1 MTSIHSAPPIRST
14 PSPRS
19 TPPIRSDHSASAAV
33 VAVIGPSAVGK
44 STVVRALQGAGL
56 VRVHP
61 TWTTRPRRR
70 GELPPDVEHR
80 FVTDAV
86 FDAWERA
93 GYFAAVASL
102 PGLPHRYGLPV
113 LTPSRHGAVDVVVA
127 RAAAVPML
135 ARLVPALV
143 VYQID
148 DDRDRVAARL
158 AARGLSRAEVAAR
171 LDSFES
177 ERRAGRR
184 IADRV
189 LVNDGQPADLADEL
203 AGALA
208 VDLDL
213 RWAS

>member
-1 MTSIHSAPPIRST
+1 MTSICSNPPIRSHPPT
-14 PSPRS
+14 RSHHPAPSRP
-19 TPPIRSDHSASAAV
+19 V

-44 STVVRALQGAGL
+44 STVVRALQAEGL

-70 GELPPDVEHR
+70 GEVPPDVEHR

-102 PGLPHRYGLPV
+102 PGLPHRYALPV
-113 LTPSRHGAVDVVVA
+113 LTPTGRGAVDVVVA

-135 ARLVPALV
+135 AGLVPALV
-143 VYQID
+143 VYQIE
-148 DDRDRVAARL
+148 DDRDRVADRL
-158 AARGLSRAEVAAR
+158 AARGLSAAEVAAR
-171 LDSFES
+171 LGSFEP

-189 LVNDGQPADLADEL
+189 LVNDDQPADLADEL
-203 AGALA
+203 ARALA
-208 VDLDL
+208 ADVDL
-213 RWAS
+213 RRAS